1 MPHTGIETTLVPPGA
16 NGPDSYPAA
25 VRRLRRPLLESA
37 PDDLPAPAGPYCPQM
52 LRTATIAVL
61 GLRVA
66 YGVALIAA
74 PERLAL
80 RWLGPA
86 AGTPPAQVPLRGLG
100 AREIVVHGAAIA
112 AATRDLP
119 LRPFLAASVAGD
131 LADIAATVAGR
142 RGLPDGAAPATLAVA
157 GGSALLT
164 AALAAAVER

>member
-1 MPHTGIETTLVPPGA
+1 MPRLAPVTSAVVPVRSIPGLRA
-16 NGPDSYPAA
+16 
-25 VRRLRRPLLESA
+25 RR
-37 PDDLPAPAGPYCPQM
+37 APAINDLVALP
-52 LRTATIAVL
+52 LRTDSRCRCFAPPPSPSSVCASPTAS
-61 GLRVA
+61 
-66 YGVALIAA
+66 ALIAA
-74 PERLAL
+74 PEQLAL

-112 AATRDLP
+112 AALRELP

>member
-1 MPHTGIETTLVPPGA
+1 
-16 NGPDSYPAA
+16 
-25 VRRLRRPLLESA
+25 
-37 PDDLPAPAGPYCPQM
+37 M
-52 LRTATIAVL
+52 LRTATFAVL

-66 YGVALIAA
+66 YGAALIAV

-86 AGTPPAQVPLRGLG
+86 AGAPPTQVPLRGLG

-112 AATRDLP
+112 AALQGKP
-119 LRPFLAASVAGD
+119 LRPFLAASAAGD
-131 LADIAATVAGR
+131 LADIVATAAGR

-164 AALAAAVER
+164 VALAAAVDR

>member
-1 MPHTGIETTLVPPGA
+1 
-16 NGPDSYPAA
+16 
-25 VRRLRRPLLESA
+25 
-37 PDDLPAPAGPYCPQM
+37 M
-52 LRTATIAVL
+52 LRTATITVL

-112 AATRDLP
+112 AAVRELP

-131 LADIAATVAGR
+131 LPDIAPPPARRPRPPAG
-142 RGLPDGAAPATLAVA
+142 APPPPPAGP
-157 GGSALLT
+157 GGSAP
-164 AALAAAVER
+164 

>member
-1 MPHTGIETTLVPPGA
+1 
-16 NGPDSYPAA
+16 
-25 VRRLRRPLLESA
+25 
-37 PDDLPAPAGPYCPQM
+37 M

-66 YGVALIAA
+66 YGAALIAA

-86 AGTPPAQVPLRGLG
+86 AGTPATQVPLRGLG

-112 AATRDLP
+112 AAVRELP

-131 LADIAATVAGR
+131 LADIAPPLAGR
-142 RGLPDGAAPATLAVA
+142 RGLPGGAPPPTPAVA
-157 GGSALLT
+157 GGSAPLT
-164 AALAAAVER
+164 PPPPPPPARLPPPPTPPAPGRGSSL